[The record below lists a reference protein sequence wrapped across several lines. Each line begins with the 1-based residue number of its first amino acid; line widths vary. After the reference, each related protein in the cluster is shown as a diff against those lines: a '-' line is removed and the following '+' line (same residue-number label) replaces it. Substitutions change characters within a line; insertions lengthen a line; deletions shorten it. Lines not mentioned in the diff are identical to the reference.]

1 MTSIFQNLFG
11 RKKQSP
17 PVPSTMDIISE
28 LKDKMNLI
36 EKRNIF
42 LENKIVHCICDA
54 KLKHQNGNKSGALF
68 ELQRKKTYEEEIKK
82 NVGIL
87 LTLDNQIHALE
98 SACMNQEILKAMKS
112 GITTIKH
119 EQSKFDSNMM
129 DDLALDLE
137 EQKNIN
143 SEINRVLSQPAEQL
157 LDDDELLNELNE
169 LNDEGDISQ
178 SVVLPNPIANPI
190 KLPTLKS
197 TPVMTEDEIAL
208 EQLCSSMNLNTP
220 IMN

>member
-11 RKKQSP
+11 RKKQSI

-28 LKDKMNLI
+28 LKDKINLI

-42 LENKIVHCICDA
+42 LENKIVHCIRDA

-129 DDLALDLE
+129 DDLALDIE

-143 SEINRVLSQPAEQL
+143 SEINRVLSQPADQL

-169 LNDEGDISQ
+169 LNDEGVISS
-178 SVVLPNPIANPI
+178 SVVLPNPITNPI

-197 TPVMTEDEIAL
+197 RPVMTEDEIAL
-208 EQLCSSMNLNTP
+208 SNCVLL
-220 IMN
+220 

>member
-42 LENKIVHCICDA
+42 LENKMTHCIRDA

-98 SACMNQEILKAMKS
+98 NACMNQEILKAMKS
-112 GITTIKH
+112 GINTIKH
-119 EQSKFDSNMM
+119 EQSKFDSNMI

-143 SEINRVLSQPAEQL
+143 SEINRVLSQPADQL
-157 LDDDELLNELNE
+157 LHDDELLNELNE
-169 LNDEGDISQ
+169 LNDDESIST
-178 SVVLPNPIANPI
+178 VLPNPILN
-190 KLPTLKS
+190 LPTPKS
-197 TPVMTEDEIAL
+197 TPKSRPVMTDDDVAL
-208 EQLCSSMNLNTP
+208 EELYSSMNVKNP